1 MIVKPSFE
9 ALLQLSRHT
18 CRRGGRC
25 RWLTCWTRPW
35 CSARWRRGPRRARSR
50 SWGTDWGAG
59 GDIVNIGLLIKTQDI
74 FYNVPCMHICIALSG
89 KYPPLELKLTSQ
101 GCCGKEVGWNCGCAL
116 VRSMDTRVRMWR
128 QCTRGLPVSIIF
140 TEQQLMRFFY
150 SMVVLFNAL
159 CKQTYPTPLKDW
171 SWLLTN
177 GLQWLRRFSFM
188 LEWQLLWNENSSL
201 KELPGVFIFQ

>member
-1 MIVKPSFE
+1 MNTNN
-9 ALLQLSRHT
+9 L
-18 CRRGGRC
+18 
-25 RWLTCWTRPW
+25 
-35 CSARWRRGPRRARSR
+35 
-50 SWGTDWGAG
+50 
-59 GDIVNIGLLIKTQDI
+59 
-74 FYNVPCMHICIALSG
+74 ALSG

-159 CKQTYPTPLKDW
+159 CKQTYPTPLWTEAGFWLMDSSDYVGSVLCLSGSFYEMRIAVWK
-171 SWLLTN
+171 SCPEYLYFNGHHATLLLLLELLTRAGN
-177 GLQWLRRFSFM
+177 KPSR
-188 LEWQLLWNENSSL
+188 SL
-201 KELPGVFIFQ
+201 KLYNLLLKYATAAFTYY